1 MKSNLCV
8 IGLAPNFTKNIS
20 KILADKLGMR
30 YASVNEMLEFDLG
43 SVIEAR
49 ELVGTDYV
57 EKLEN
62 QKIKTL
68 LSFENAIIAM
78 DIGTFVRGD
87 NSHVVEKY
95 AYTIFL
101 DLPQGLIGKLYK
113 KQEEKPVDFD
123 VQMMVHDER
132 SEFCRRTCDFDE
144 QLICLDKRKIADQIL
159 RDLALYK
166 Y

>member
-43 SVIEAR
+43 SIIEAR
-49 ELVGTDYV
+49 ELVGIDYV

-87 NSHVVEKY
+87 NSHMVGKL

-113 KQEEKPVDFD
+113 KQEKPVDFD
-123 VQMMVHDER
+123 VQMMVYDER
-132 SEFCRRTCDFDE
+132 SEFCRRACDFDE
-144 QLICLDKRKIADQIL
+144 KLTCLDKRKITNQIL
-159 RDLALYK
+159 RDLALHK